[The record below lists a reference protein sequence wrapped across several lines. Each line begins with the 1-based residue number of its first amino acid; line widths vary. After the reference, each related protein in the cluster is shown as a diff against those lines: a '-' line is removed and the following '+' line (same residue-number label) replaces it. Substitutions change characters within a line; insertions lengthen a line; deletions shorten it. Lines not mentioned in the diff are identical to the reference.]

1 MLIKDE
7 NFKIIVVYLIDF
19 LKVEGFY
26 MCFCNCQDYVDF
38 IYFMMEVYNED
49 MDNIDGRRGI
59 LYIIFLNKIK
69 LVFLIIYYLKI
80 M

>member
-1 MLIKDE
+1 
-7 NFKIIVVYLIDF
+7 
-19 LKVEGFY
+19 

-49 MDNIDGRRGI
+49 LDNIDGRRGI
-59 LYIIFLNKIK
+59 LYIIFLNKIN
-69 LVFLIIYYLKI
+69 LVFNFLIIYYLKI